1 MWPDTTL
8 PAGVRLIFF
17 GDVMAGKAPAIQF
30 YVKDWLSDPE
40 LRMASH
46 STKGIWIDML
56 CYMWESSERGK
67 LCGTIEQIKKL
78 VSASDED
85 MDLFLSEAD
94 TLRFC
99 DVTICNKNVTVINR
113 RIHQDYKDKQNT
125 RLRVK
130 RFREKQKGNADVT
143 PSSPSP
149 SPSPTTKIKN
159 IARFDAKDFNKFY
172 SEYPVHTGKTPAL
185 EKWKKK
191 LKDGS
196 LPGLNIL
203 IEAIGK
209 QKEWRLN
216 ATDFRPAWKNPA
228 AWLHQ
233 EAWTDELT
241 EYGGNNG
248 TGKQYDRKDKNWVD
262 READAETARLN
273 ARYRAIQA
281 SKAAPGDTG

>member
-1 MWPDTTL
+1 MKKSFILYNDQVELINELTDIQAGKLLRLLYQYSGSESHNTIKDPSVKMAFIAIKSQLDRDAQKYSKVCEKNKENISKRWNKKDTPVYDRIRPDTNHT
-8 PAGVRLIFF
+8 
-17 GDVMAGKAPAIQF
+17 
-30 YVKDWLSDPE
+30 
-40 LRMASH
+40 
-46 STKGIWIDML
+46 
-56 CYMWESSERGK
+56 
-67 LCGTIEQIKKL
+67 
-78 VSASDED
+78 
-85 MDLFLSEAD
+85 D
-94 TLRFC
+94 T
-99 DVTICNKNVTVINR
+99 DTDT
-113 RIHQDYKDKQNT
+113 DTDTEKDK
-125 RLRVK
+125 
-130 RFREKQKGNADVT
+130 D
-143 PSSPSP
+143 
-149 SPSPTTKIKN
+149 KN
-159 IARFDAKDFNKFY
+159 IARFNSDDFNKFY